1 MENLKSQIK
10 FTQEMEVKEVIEDA
24 TEQAIKIMK
33 EAEKKA
39 SKIKSQKTKEIS
51 ENLLE
56 REMSDL
62 DSTRLEERKKIANT
76 KFELEEEALT
86 RAMEE
91 VTKISDTFS
100 TRYQE
105 SLKKLIIEAAAN
117 IRATDLEILT
127 NGRDRE
133 WVKDKLAEL
142 KKEISKEKGA
152 QVTLRVSEEVLNS
165 IGGAVVRD
173 KNKRQIFNSTL
184 EARLA
189 KARQELLGEISASL
203 FEGVED

>member
-91 VTKISDTFS
+91 VTKISDNFS